1 VAEEQD
7 VSVPGV
13 APDDE
18 PPPVEDDEL
27 EKAFGES
34 LAEALDVDTWEL
46 GQNLLELYARMEREV
61 EEAVQQEGELRERI
75 REVVFP
81 RLSRRPG
88 APKDAGVRQAHA
100 EDVAKVHR
108 GLLFNGAVESCDGTC
123 VVNDRLPLTIV
134 QIGVCLVSSAVTR
147 ARGCTACSDAT
158 LESAALT
165 RSMRRS
171 SCWSAAGSAAAM
183 TCRADG
189 TRSRSWQGA
198 AS

>member
-1 VAEEQD
+1 VGEEQD

-18 PPPVEDDEL
+18 PAPVDDDEF

-61 EEAVQQEGELRERI
+61 EEAVQQEGEQRERI
-75 REVVFP
+75 RDVVFP

-100 EDVAKVHR
+100 EDVAKWSLLEVRR
-108 GLLFNGAVESCDGTC
+108 GL
-123 VVNDRLPLTIV
+123 I
-134 QIGVCLVSSAVTR
+134 TR
-147 ARGCTACSDAT
+147 PAG
-158 LESAALT
+158 
-165 RSMRRS
+165 
-171 SCWSAAGSAAAM
+171 WPAAGA
-183 TCRADG
+183 G
-189 TRSRSWQGA
+189 RSCGVGRRGRLG
-198 AS
+198 